1 MPEWFF
7 NPLRDSDVRRDPSED
22 QFFKHD
28 QENEETYAGV
38 DNLVCEVLQNSLD
51 AAVSETAPVRVRF
64 AIHERSDLSNQ
75 ELLQKYFIRLEEP
88 LRVYN
93 NSFDFANATE
103 GFLVVEDFGT
113 SGLKGDVKLFRNQS
127 PNPSGEDFYYFWR
140 NVGRSAKSNNNLG
153 RWGIGKVVYKQASN
167 IGCFFGLTIRQS
179 DKPQPYLMGQAILKI
194 HQHNGQ
200 ECTADGYWGQR
211 DNSKADNVKI
221 LPLTDKDK
229 ETIQKFCEEWKI
241 TRKNEPGL
249 SVVVPFVHSGLNG
262 TDILQTAAVHFFE
275 KILQGKLEVEIE
287 SPDIT
292 SCQLTATTIDNEC
305 RKIKWNGNKI
315 LKRNNAPPFE
325 FIRNC
330 LAMQKFVETKPL
342 GKDKVPEL
350 NEESFDINELKLLRQ
365 QFSEGKLVALK
376 VSMDLSKVVKM
387 PTTGLQDSFLVFV
400 QKTQEKEPETYFVR
414 AGMTVL
420 KPKSTRAKSNGVRGF
435 VHIEKDG
442 TLASMLGDAEGPAHE
457 DWNTSEKRLQTNWKT
472 GTKGRIEFV
481 KKIVDLLYMVLTPS
495 AEKADFNFLSGYFS
509 LLEPK
514 TTNGNKGGKNDG
526 ENGTVVPSMFPE
538 EKPKWYKLQKIARG
552 FSIKSDDA
560 LFPPKEPI
568 LEITAAYDIPRGN
581 PFKKW
586 SKFDFDFNTL
596 KKDSPKPTNIKLTQ
610 NGGTIKFISGNTLH
624 FIVNNGADFL
634 LSINGFDRNRDLV
647 VKVEEMSDKETE
659 DENENTD

>member
-7 NPLRDSDVRRDPSED
+7 NPLRNSDVRRDPSED

-51 AAVSETAPVRVRF
+51 AAVSENEPVRVRF
-64 AIHERSDLSNQ
+64 AIHKHSDLSNQ
-75 ELLQKYFIRLEEP
+75 ELLQKYFTRLEAS

-93 NSFDFANATE
+93 DSFDFANATE

-113 SGLKGDVKLFRNQS
+113 SGLKGDVKLFRDS
-127 PNPSGEDFYYFWR
+127 PQKTSGEDFYYFWR
-140 NVGRSAKSNNNLG
+140 NVARSAKSDNNLG

-179 DKPQPYLMGQAILKI
+179 DSPQPYLMGQAILKI
-194 HQHNGQ
+194 HQYQGKDY
-200 ECTADGYWGQR
+200 TADGYWGQE
-211 DNSKADNVKI
+211 DKSEPDDVKI
-221 LPLTDKDK
+221 LPFTDKD
-229 ETIQKFCEEWKI
+229 IIRNFCKEWKI

-275 KILQGKLEVEIE
+275 KILQGKLEIEVETE
-287 SPDIT
+287 LPDII
-292 SCQLTATTIDNEC
+292 SCQLTAKTIDVEC
-305 RKIKWNGNKI
+305 QKIKWNGNKS
-315 LKRNNAPPFE
+315 LKRNTPPPFE

-330 LAMQKFVETKPL
+330 FATKKIVETKTL
-342 GKDKVPEL
+342 GKDKTPEL
-350 NEESFDINELKLLRQ
+350 NEESFDANDLKLLRQ
-365 QFSEGKLVALK
+365 QFSESKLVSLR
-376 VSMDLSKVVKM
+376 VSMDLSKVVKTQ
-387 PTTGLQDSFLVFV
+387 TTGLRDSFLVFV

-420 KPKSTRAKSNGVRGF
+420 KPKSTRAKNAGVRGF

-457 DWNTSEKRLQTNWKT
+457 DWNTSEKRLKTNWKP

-481 KKIVDLLYMVLTPS
+481 KKIVDQLYTVLTPS
-495 AEKADFNFLSGYFS
+495 VEKADFNFLSGYFS

-514 TTNGNKGGKNDG
+514 TTDGSKGGKNDG
-526 ENGTVVPSMFPE
+526 ENGIVVPATFPE

-552 FSIKSDDA
+552 FSIKPDAA
-560 LFPPKEPI
+560 LFPPKAPV

-586 SKFDFDFNTL
+586 SKFDFDFNVL
-596 KKDSPKPTNIKLTQ
+596 KKDSPKPTSIKLTE
-610 NGGTIKFISGNTLH
+610 NGGTITFISGNTLH
-624 FIVNNGADFL
+624 FAVNNGTNFL
-634 LSINGFDRNRDLV
+634 LSISGFDRNRDLI
-647 VKVEEMSDKETE
+647 VKVEDISDKETE
-659 DENENTD
+659 GENENTD